1 MASPEVI
8 VQRQRDGHD
17 DGHDREDE
25 MMPLEAGCRHF
36 GLVFHG
42 VRSLAASFFSIV
54 VLASHSSPS
63 GMVLR
68 CCGTNPRRLKNS
80 SALSLTSAVNRGAPR
95 EAASFSRASSNMGP
109 TRGPAAAGCT

>member
-54 VLASHSSPS
+54 VWPGHSWRS
-63 GMVLR
+63 GVGWR
-68 CCGTNPRRLKNS
+68 CCGTSPRRLKTS
-80 SALSLTSAVNRGAPR
+80 PALALPPAVTRGAPR
-95 EAASFSRASSNMGP
+95 EAASFSRAS
-109 TRGPAAAGCT
+109 